1 MAHSAILKP
10 GANCWRVEH
19 ADGAAF
25 LVDGAEFFRAFRETV
40 KQAQHSVLIIA
51 WDIDSRI
58 DLVREGKP
66 DGLSVC
72 LGAFLN
78 CMVQRNKQRTPA
90 KFPVESAR
98 RLNGYQT

>member
-10 GANCWRVEH
+10 GVNCWHIEH
-19 ADGAAF
+19 ADRAAF
-25 LVDGAEFFRAFRETV
+25 LVDGAEFFRAFREMV
-40 KQAQHSVLIIA
+40 KQAQRSVLIIA

-66 DGLSVC
+66 DGLSVS

-78 CMVQRNKQRTPA
+78 CMVQCNRQRTPA
-90 KFPVESAR
+90 KFPIESAR
-98 RLNGYQT
+98 RLNGYLT